1 MLGFFVGIGSLIGL
15 AALKH
20 RYHHHGGHGC
30 GRGYGHHGHGHGG
43 PGRHWRRRPLWM
55 IFEHLDTTPGQ
66 EKLIREEL
74 ERLWDQRDSLAR
86 AWRGA
91 GDELGQILRTD
102 TVDEA
107 AIDGILAKHEQGL
120 TEVRQQIA
128 RSLARIHEAL
138 DERQR
143 ERLARFLGNRGWR
156 GSPFGGPYRGFV

>member
-15 AALKH
+15 AALRR
-20 RYHHHGGHGC
+20 RYHGGCGYGHGC
-30 GRGYGHHGHGHGG
+30 GHGHHGHGG

-74 ERLWDQRDSLAR
+74 ERLWDQRDSLSR
-86 AWRGA
+86 AWRQA
-91 GDELGQILRTD
+91 GDDLGQLLRTD
-102 TVDEA
+102 TVDEST
-107 AIDGILAKHEQGL
+107 IDQILAKHEQGL
-120 TEVRQQIA
+120 TEVRQQVA
-128 RSLARIHEAL
+128 RSLARVHEAL

-143 ERLARFLGNRGWR
+143 ERLARFLGNRSWR